1 MLTGKLEWHQ
11 AAPVDQ
17 NRPVRSTRGT
27 FRGRPRGQSF
37 RGSGRPATNN
47 PFTFAL
53 GPGAQGLKRSN
64 DHFDQSGAGAGGIR
78 APFSSGFGEPTVSW
92 YDQTLA
98 QSQNNS
104 QPPYGGTPTKQL
116 RPMLPMPGSLA
127 LGNSGSFLGHLN
139 VPPPTQNQ
147 NPNQLL
153 NPHQIPNQLPAIQS
167 HQQQHQLQHHQQQQQ
182 QQQLNQN
189 AAQFG
194 AGFAGFGDG
203 SNWN

>member
-1 MLTGKLEWHQ
+1 
-11 AAPVDQ
+11 
-17 NRPVRSTRGT
+17 
-27 FRGRPRGQSF
+27 
-37 RGSGRPATNN
+37 
-47 PFTFAL
+47 
-53 GPGAQGLKRSN
+53 
-64 DHFDQSGAGAGGIR
+64 
-78 APFSSGFGEPTVSW
+78 
-92 YDQTLA
+92 
-98 QSQNNS
+98 
-104 QPPYGGTPTKQL
+104 
-116 RPMLPMPGSLA
+116 MPGSLA

-203 SNWN
+203 SNWNWFNWAQILRLIIIITSFIQLAIGICNSPLSCLCTLQIKGRVSGSVKDDVTNLVYVNFILFHLKSFNFIPLQCSLWSG